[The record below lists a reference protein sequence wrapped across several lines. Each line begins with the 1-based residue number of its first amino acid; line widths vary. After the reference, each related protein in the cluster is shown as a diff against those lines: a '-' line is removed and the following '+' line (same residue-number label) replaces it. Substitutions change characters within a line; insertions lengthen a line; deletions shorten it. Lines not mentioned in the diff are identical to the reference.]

1 MAKGKTGVTL
11 DDSVYRRKIKAM
23 AKKLNI
29 VERDLV
35 QEQGALHAIDMAKR
49 TPPFV
54 LFPGGESIGTK
65 ADYIQGV
72 EAISQDLINIC
83 RPKDAGLIDFC
94 VKTFGYGFTDKEIRG
109 RGGRITRYSYARIG
123 RSVQDIYQ
131 WHESHRQPSSGRT
144 FYRQSI
150 KTMWV
155 DEDMLD
161 DYIAWRI
168 RAIGTAKAAFFGA
181 AKKLDPG
188 NKTRAPAWVKKHV
201 GKSGGTGRVVFDP
214 KGPTATY
221 SASAAGLQVPIR
233 SVKRV
238 TSNRLK
244 AMVKRMKYLA
254 QQSAK
259 KSGFK

>member
-1 MAKGKTGVTL
+1 MAKGKTGITL
-11 DDSVYRRKIKAM
+11 DDGEYRRKIKAM
-23 AKKLNI
+23 AKKLKI
-29 VERDLV
+29 VEKDLV

-54 LFPGGESIGTK
+54 RFPGGRSIGTK

-72 EAISQDLINIC
+72 EAISQDLLNIC

-94 VKTFGYGFTDKEIRG
+94 AKAFGVGFTDKEIRG

-123 RSVQDIYQ
+123 RSVQEIHR
-131 WHESHRQPSSGRT
+131 WHEQHRQPSSGRT

-201 GKSGGTGRVVFDP
+201 GKSGGTGRVVFDS

-254 QQSAK
+254 RQSAK

>member
-1 MAKGKTGVTL
+1 MARGKTGITL
-11 DDSVYRRKIKAM
+11 DDSVYRRKIKEM
-23 AKKLNI
+23 ARQLNI

-54 LFPGGESIGTK
+54 RFPGGKSIGTK

-72 EAISQDLINIC
+72 EAIGQDLLNIC

-94 VKTFGYGFTDKEIRG
+94 VKTFGYGFTDKEIRT
-109 RGGRITRYSYARIG
+109 RGGRKIRYSYARIG
-123 RSVQDIYQ
+123 RGMQEIHQ

-144 FYRQSI
+144 FYRESI
-150 KTMWV
+150 NTMWV

-168 RAIGTAKAAFFGA
+168 LAIGTAKASFFGA

-188 NKTRAPAWVKKHV
+188 NKTRAPVWVKKHV
-201 GKSGGTGRVVFDP
+201 AKSGGTGRIVVDS

-221 SASAAGLQVPIR
+221 SASAAGIQVPLRSIR
-233 SVKRV
+233 RV

-244 AMVKRMKYLA
+244 SMVKRMKYLA
-254 QQSAK
+254 RQSAK

>member
-1 MAKGKTGVTL
+1 MARGKTGITL
-11 DDSVYRRKIKAM
+11 DDSVYRRKIKEM
-23 AKKLNI
+23 AKRLNI

-54 LFPGGESIGTK
+54 RFPGGKSIGTK

-72 EAISQDLINIC
+72 EAIRRDMLNIC
-83 RPKDAGLIDFC
+83 RPKKPGLIDFC
-94 VKTFGYGFTDKEIRG
+94 KKTFGIGFTDREIRT
-109 RGGRITRYSYARIG
+109 RSGRIIRYSYARIG
-123 RSVQDIYQ
+123 MDKQDIHQ
-131 WHESHRQPSSGRT
+131 WHEQHRRPSSGRT
-144 FYRQSI
+144 SHKQSI
-150 KTMWV
+150 DTMWV
-155 DEDMLD
+155 DEDMLE

-168 RAIGTAKAAFFGA
+168 RAIGTAKASFFGA

-188 NKTRAPAWVKKHV
+188 NKTGAPVWVKKHV
-201 GKSGGTGRVVFDP
+201 AKSGGTGRIVVDS

-221 SASAAGLQVPIR
+221 SASAAGIQVPLRSIR
-233 SVKRV
+233 MV

-244 AMVKRMKYLA
+244 SMVKRMKYLA
-254 QQSAK
+254 RQSAK